1 MSEMTKAEAPSAHTM
16 AAMTAAA
23 VFVRLADKMN
33 SLYIVTGHAL
43 RPCTVCFKFIP
54 EDDRKRR
61 RQICVRLPNLEAL
74 R

>member
-43 RPCTVCFKFIP
+43 RPCTVSSPKTTANGGGKF
-54 EDDRKRR
+54 
-61 RQICVRLPNLEAL
+61 V
-74 R
+74 